1 MNWLKELVTPKI
13 KEFIGDRRSNISKDM
28 WTKCPECECMLYT
41 NDLKKNLMV
50 CNNCQYHLLLDI
62 KTRLDILFDNCKYE
76 IIPLIMIKDD
86 PLKFKDLKKYTDR
99 LKEAREKTNQQE
111 ALISAYGK
119 INNIQAVVLA
129 MNFNFMGGS
138 MGVSVGKSFINTINF
153 AIKKKCPFI
162 SVTASGGARMQEGM
176 LSLMQMPAT
185 VSAICRLKE
194 AKLPYIN
201 IFTHPT
207 TGGVFASF
215 ATLGDIHIAEPKA
228 LIGFAGARVI
238 EKTIKKTL
246 PNGFQKAEFLQQHGI
261 IDIIVHRKDLKEKL
275 GTVLNYIHNV

>member
-1 MNWLKELVTPKI
+1 MNWIKEIVTPKI
-13 KEFIGDRRSNISKDM
+13 KEFIGERRNNISKDM

-41 NDLKKNLMV
+41 SDLKKNLMV
-50 CNNCQYHLLLDI
+50 CSNCQYHLLLDVT
-62 KTRLDILFDNCKYE
+62 TRLDMLFDNKKYE
-76 IIPLIMIKDD
+76 LIPLILIQDD

-99 LKEAREKTNQQE
+99 LKEGREKTGHKD
-111 ALISAYGK
+111 ALIIAKGK
-119 INNIQAVVLA
+119 IHNIQVVVLV
-129 MNFNFMGGS
+129 MNFHFMGGS
-138 MGVSVGKSFINTINF
+138 MGVSVGKSFINAINI
-153 AIKKKCPFI
+153 AIKTKSALVSI
-162 SVTASGGARMQEGM
+162 TASGGARMQEGI

-207 TGGVFASF
+207 TGGVLASF
-215 ATLGDIHIAEPKA
+215 ATLGDVHIAEPKA

-246 PNGFQKAEFLQQHGI
+246 PCGFQLSEFLHQHGL
-261 IDIIVHRKDLKEKL
+261 IDMVVHRKDLRERL
-275 GTVLNYIHNV
+275 GKVLNYLKN